1 MNKIFLVLEREFL
14 TRVRKKSFIIMTILT
29 PILFAGIAVVP
40 AIIASMGDKN
50 ERQIAVIDEAGIFDG
65 KITETEYLKF
75 TFLDGVTVDDAK
87 ETFFESNYYAV
98 LFIGK
103 AIANTPDAV
112 VLYSDTQPSIDIT
125 SHISSAL
132 RNEIESQKLLAYN
145 IENLDE
151 IMKNIKTSVRVRTI
165 KWTKSGEAKE
175 SSTELAMGL
184 AYILSF
190 MVYMLIFLFGTQVMR
205 GVIEEKS
212 SRIVE
217 VIVSSVKPFQLMMGK
232 ILGIA
237 AVSLVQIFLWIV
249 LTFGLVTLA
258 TTLLIDKPKGT
269 DMKKEAITSIMEQ
282 QVASGQPVPVMPE
295 TDDVASKI
303 MTALS
308 NVNFVYIIG
317 WFIFFFLGGYLLY
330 AAMFAAVGSAVDNEA
345 DTQQMVM
352 PITIPLILGLVVM
365 ASTFT
370 APEKAASLLFWFS
383 IIPFTSPIVMITRL
397 PYEPPLWEVLL
408 SAGLL
413 VITFIFITWLAGKI
427 YRTGILLYGKK
438 HTWGEMWKWIR
449 YSN

>member
-29 PILFAGIAVVP
+29 PILFAALMVVP
-40 AIIASMGDKN
+40 AVIATMEDKN
-50 ERQIAVIDEAGIFDG
+50 ERQIAVIDDSEIFEG
-65 KITETEYLKF
+65 KIGETEYLKF
-75 TFLDGVTVDDAK
+75 TFLKDVKIDDLK
-87 ETFFESNYYAV
+87 ETFHESNYYAV
-98 LFIGK
+98 LYIGK
-103 AIANTPDAV
+103 MVATTPDAV
-112 VLYSDTQPSIDIT
+112 VLYSDKQPSIDIT
-125 SHISSAL
+125 SHISSAIK
-132 RNEIESQKLLAYN
+132 NEIESQKLMAYD

-151 IMKNIKTSVRVRTI
+151 ILSNIKTSVRVRTI
-165 KWTKSGEAKE
+165 KWTKDGEAKE

-237 AVSLVQIFLWIV
+237 SVSLVQIILWIV
-249 LTFGLVTLA
+249 LTFGLVSVA
-258 TTLLIDKPKGT
+258 GTLLLSEASPEAN
-269 DMKKEAITSIMEQ
+269 KEAITNLMEQ
-282 QVASGQPVPVMPE
+282 QGASQAMPVNVA
-295 TDDVASKI
+295 DDNFANEMMS
-303 MTALS
+303 ALS
-308 NVNFVYIIG
+308 NIDFVYIIG

-345 DTQQMVM
+345 DTQQLVV
-352 PITIPLILGLVVM
+352 PITIPLILAIVVM
-365 ASTFT
+365 VSGLKSPDGTI
-370 APEKAASLLFWFS
+370 SFWFS
-383 IIPFTSPIVMITRL
+383 MIPFTSPIVMITRL
-397 PYEPPLWEVLL
+397 PYGVPPWELAL
-408 SAGLL
+408 SATLL
-413 VITFIFITWLAGKI
+413 VVTFVFMTWLAAKI

-438 HTWGEMWKWIR
+438 HTWGEMWKWIK